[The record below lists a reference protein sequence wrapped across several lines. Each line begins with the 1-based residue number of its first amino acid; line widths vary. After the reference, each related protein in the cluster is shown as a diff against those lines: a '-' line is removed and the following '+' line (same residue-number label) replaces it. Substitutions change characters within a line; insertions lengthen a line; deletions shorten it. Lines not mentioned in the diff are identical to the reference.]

1 MSDPATTEITGPTIV
16 NPADPDADY
25 SYCSSDRRHVVNLSV
40 VVRTPDF
47 NKPVLRALFGDWQL
61 SPIVRWQ
68 SGNRSTVTTGVDNAL
83 TGLGGQRAVQIL
95 DDPYGTGGPTAYLNR
110 AAFTSPAAGTYSP
123 LAPFTIVNPS
133 VLQDD
138 FALTRTFRLLRSQT
152 VQFRWEVFN
161 VMNYVNFASVP
172 AGTTTT
178 PLVTALNSASFGQIQ
193 TAGDPRIM
201 QFALKFTF

>member
-16 NPADPDADY
+16 DPANPDADY
-25 SYCSSDRRHVVNLSV
+25 AYCSSDRRHVVNLSLV
-40 VVRTPDF
+40 ARTPDF
-47 NKPVLRALFGDWQL
+47 DNRAIRAVFSDWQL
-61 SPIVRWQ
+61 SPLIRWQ

-83 TGLGGQRAVQIL
+83 TGLGGQRAVQTL
-95 DDPYGTGGPTAYLNR
+95 DDPLRRRQSGSYLNR

-133 VLQDD
+133 SFQND
-138 FALTRTFRLLRSQT
+138 FALTRTFKVGGAQS

-161 VMNYVNFASVP
+161 VINHVNFNAPV
-172 AGTTTT
+172 
-178 PLVTALNSASFGQIQ
+178 VALNSASFGQIQ

-201 QFALKFTF
+201 QFAVKFTF